1 MATQPNLD
9 STLIWHKSR
18 ASGGTGQCVEV
29 ATSGSS
35 VLVRDSGDG
44 TGTILTFTHAQWLGL
59 LQRIRD
65 GAEFAARSPR
75 ARRRPA
81 TP

>member
-1 MATQPNLD
+1 MTTQPNLD

-18 ASGGTGQCVEV
+18 ASGGSGQCVEV
-29 ATSGSS
+29 TTSGSS

-44 TGTILTFTHAQWLGL
+44 TDTILTFTHAQWLGL

-65 GAEFAARSPR
+65 GAEFAAGSPR
-75 ARRRPA
+75 VRRRP
-81 TP
+81 PSP